1 MASMR
6 VHELAKEFNM
16 SSKDML
22 DKLHEMKI
30 TAKSHASMLAESDVE
45 KVRQNLSPEIKERA
59 GELPAEEAKQLAEE
73 RAEAKRQQAEAERAR
88 REAVEQ
94 ERAAREAERA
104 KRAEEGGSAAKPAAK
119 PQAKKVT
126 NNPFE
131 SLASQIESEKER
143 VAREAAERKA
153 RARAAAMAKEVA
165 KKQAVEEALRNRNS
179 KGSAHKPAAAAPKR
193 QAPVLGA
200 RKSSF
205 DSLLSQIESEKQR
218 IEKQKA
224 QQPARGAD
232 ANKQQRGAR
241 KHGKKG
247 MHVEQHVPE
256 LEQQASGEDR
266 YAQMAV
272 KAEELQRDK
281 VLAEARAAV
290 AAANSHEGEGRRKK
304 RKQKREAEARER
316 MEMEAI
322 ERGLDP
328 SLVLDDS
335 VVEIPQGST
344 VAKFAELLGVQPN
357 DVIKRLFMLGQVL
370 TLTQSMSDEL
380 VELIADDMGRKVRV
394 VSPEEEFAI
403 VYHDSDEDLKPRPPV
418 VTVMATSTMA
428 RRRCST
434 PSAIPASPRA
444 RPAASR
450 STSAPRS
457 CVSAIVRSPSS
468 TRPATRPL
476 RPCAPAVP
484 R

>member
-30 TAKSHASMLAESDVE
+30 IAKSHASMLAESDVE

-104 KRAEEGGSAAKPAAK
+104 KRAEKGGPAAKPAAVK

-224 QQPARGAD
+224 EQPARGAD

-281 VLAEARAAV
+281 VLAEAPPPTPMRARAGV
-290 AAANSHEGEGRRKK
+290 RSASRS
-304 RKQKREAEARER
+304 AR
-316 MEMEAI
+316 
-322 ERGLDP
+322 
-328 SLVLDDS
+328 
-335 VVEIPQGST
+335 
-344 VAKFAELLGVQPN
+344 
-357 DVIKRLFMLGQVL
+357 
-370 TLTQSMSDEL
+370 
-380 VELIADDMGRKVRV
+380 
-394 VSPEEEFAI
+394 
-403 VYHDSDEDLKPRPPV
+403 PRP
-418 VTVMATSTMA
+418 ASA
-428 RRRCST
+428 WRWR
-434 PSAIPASPRA
+434 PSSAASIPASCSTIPS
-444 RPAASR
+444 SR
-450 STSAPRS
+450 SRRVPPWPS
-457 CVSAIVRSPSS
+457 SPSFS
-468 TRPATRPL
+468 ACSPTTSSSA
-476 RPCAPAVP
+476 
-484 R
+484 

>member
-1 MASMR
+1 MPSG
-6 VHELAKEFNM
+6 
-16 SSKDML
+16 SSTQPL
-22 DKLHEMKI
+22 VSEQARTLPPSWE
-30 TAKSHASMLAESDVE
+30 TFWTCLLYTS
-45 KVRQNLSPEIKERA
+45 RA

-104 KRAEEGGSAAKPAAK
+104 KRAEKGGPAAKPAAVK

-224 QQPARGAD
+224 EQPARGAD

-344 VAKFAELLGVQPN
+344 CLLYTSDRRFYFALIHACILLLDRPWISTYEPRLPSLHRYRRSVAAQKRCGCLLYTSRY
-357 DVIKRLFMLGQVL
+357 K
-370 TLTQSMSDEL
+370 
-380 VELIADDMGRKVRV
+380 
-394 VSPEEEFAI
+394 I
-403 VYHDSDEDLKPRPPV
+403 V
-418 VTVMATSTMA
+418 A
-428 RRRCST
+428 
-434 PSAIPASPRA
+434 
-444 RPAASR
+444 
-450 STSAPRS
+450 
-457 CVSAIVRSPSS
+457 
-468 TRPATRPL
+468 
-476 RPCAPAVP
+476 
-484 R
+484 